1 MRARE
6 FLLTAFAALVAM
18 SANAQVEKVYM
29 NPVQSA
35 VSMDSNKK
43 NRLQTKLIMGMSKA
57 HTLKTTKGQTLTAN
71 GKLASD
77 GYKYALNVNVTEA
90 SHKQDEELFSSKK
103 KDTYTATVKMN
114 VALVDVTNGKEV
126 ASSLFECSA
135 SNKDINTAYYKAFN
149 TVDEDI
155 IDFIDNSLPV
165 TAEMIEIYE
174 SNVDKEDA
182 EAKAVKVNKGAAAGV
197 RRDMMFTVYKE
208 VNGDRQEIGKAR
220 CEQVL
225 SADESLLKVYGKEDG
240 DKTVAE
246 LFKNMDGSFNVVFV
260 SRSKKLWG
268 KLGSSLTKVF
278 KKDERTNYYE
288 PDLDRQAK
296 LKVGLMGINAAN
308 SSVTK
313 EALELLASET
323 VEGLSKVTT
332 IDFVKQLH
340 PTLEAAQKAGLDGLI
355 NITFDKLD
363 QTTSKTKEG
372 KTKYE
377 SHAYISIEGINVHDG
392 SWIEMTDA
400 DQPHSSLENAAEA
413 VKKAVDAMD
422 DHIKKFA
429 EDVFPVAGKVME
441 IKEAKDYV
449 DKKSKKKKAEEDNA
463 QPAKQ
468 RGSVKVASIS
478 IGSNVGVRKNMMF
491 DIYKQIKGVGADS
504 RVFLGT
510 GKVSENPS
518 ATEAVIKIKGSKKGD
533 EVIYDIL
540 KNATDDSIEIIVI
553 SRAFDGLGG
562 FLDRLL

>member
-1 MRARE
+1 MRTRKI
-6 FLLTAFAALVAM
+6 LLTAFAALMTMTV
-18 SANAQVEKVYM
+18 NAQVEKVYL

-35 VSMDSNKK
+35 VSLDNNKK
-43 NRLQTKLIMGMSKA
+43 NRLQTKLIMGMSKV
-57 HTLKTTKGQTLTAN
+57 HTLKTTKGQALTDN

-77 GYKYALNVNVTEA
+77 GYKYALNVKVTEA

-114 VALVDVTNGKEV
+114 VALVDVTNNKEV
-126 ASSLFECSA
+126 ASTVFDCSA
-135 SNKDINTAYYKAFN
+135 SNKDINTAYYKSFN
-149 TVDEDI
+149 AVNEDI

-165 TAEMIEIYE
+165 TAEMIEIYQ
-174 SNVDKEDA
+174 SDVDKEDA
-182 EAKAVKVNKGAAAGV
+182 EAKAVKVNKGSAAGV

-208 VNGDRQEIGKAR
+208 AAGNRTEIGKAR

-225 SADESLLKVYGKEDG
+225 SAEESLLKVYGKEDG
-240 DKTVAE
+240 DKVVAD
-246 LFKNMDGSFNVVFV
+246 LFQNMDGSFNLVFV
-260 SRSKKLWG
+260 SRSKKVWG
-268 KLGSSLTKVF
+268 KLGSSVTKVF

-288 PDLDRQAK
+288 PELDRQAK
-296 LKVGLMGINAAN
+296 LKVGLMSINAAN

-313 EALELLASET
+313 SALELLTSET
-323 VEGLSKVTT
+323 VDGLSKVTT
-332 IDFVKQLH
+332 IDFVKQLF
-340 PTLEAAQKAGLDGLI
+340 PTLEAARKAGLDGLI
-355 NITFDKLD
+355 NITFDNLE

-372 KTKYE
+372 KTQYE
-377 SHAYISIEGINVHDG
+377 AHAYISIEGINVHDG

-429 EDVFPVAGKVME
+429 EDVFPVAGKIME
-441 IKEAKDYV
+441 IKEAKEIAA
-449 DKKSKKKKAEEDNA
+449 KKSKKKKSEDEEA
-463 QPAKQ
+463 QPTRQ
-468 RGSVKVASIS
+468 RGSVKSASIS
-478 IGSNVGVRKNMMF
+478 IGANVGVRKNMMF

-510 GKVSENPS
+510 GKVSEEPA
-518 ATEAVIKIKGSKKGD
+518 ATESIIKIKGAKKGD

-540 KNATDDSIEIIVI
+540 KNATDDSIEIIVV

-562 FLDRLL
+562 FLNRLL